1 MFQCNV
7 GCCCCFF
14 FSFSFNQYLN
24 LKFDCATTKAIS
36 CCPTHE
42 SCICFKI
49 MKGKKCRRNKWFKFM
64 CHTHR
69 PRWCRWWCWISSGVL
84 LCSKWIW
91 VTLQTHIYNIH
102 NRCVHS
108 FIAVW
113 NNWSMNICVCL
124 CVCERM
130 AKHRQTNFIHQ
141 NFRISAKKNSN
152 QISWLCTQ
160 MSVSVYGSLSFACV
174 CARWAT
180 VEVAHT
186 KY

>member
-1 MFQCNV
+1 MFQWNV

-49 MKGKKCRRNKWFKFM
+49 IIGKKCRRNKWFKFM

-91 VTLQTHIYNIH
+91 VILQTHIYIIYIID
-102 NRCVHS
+102 V
-108 FIAVW
+108 FIVSLLCEIIEAWTFV
-113 NNWSMNICVCL
+113 CVC
-124 CVCERM
+124 VC
-130 AKHRQTNFIHQ
+130 
-141 NFRISAKKNSN
+141 
-152 QISWLCTQ
+152 
-160 MSVSVYGSLSFACV
+160 VSVWQNTVKPISSIKIFEFQPKRIQIKFHGYVLKWVCLYMDHCLFLLRACV
-174 CARWAT
+174 RD
-180 VEVAHT
+180 ELQ
-186 KY
+186 